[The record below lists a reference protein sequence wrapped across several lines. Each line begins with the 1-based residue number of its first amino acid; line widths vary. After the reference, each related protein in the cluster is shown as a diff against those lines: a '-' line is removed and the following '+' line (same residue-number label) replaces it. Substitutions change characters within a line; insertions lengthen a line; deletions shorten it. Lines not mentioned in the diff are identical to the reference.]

1 MLNQP
6 RCIACDG
13 LDYRLHK
20 AHADHGMFFFV
31 KDVRR
36 NTTQCIAGKSDDDV
50 DKR

>member
-20 AHADHGMFFFV
+20 AHADHGMFFV